1 VAANDFEPDDHA
13 SPRRDAGVWLRATP
27 SRKRRSPPLSTE
39 RIIAAAVE
47 LLDTDGA
54 AQLTMRRLASQ
65 LQVSATALYWH
76 VQTKDDVL
84 DLALDHIFGDV
95 AIPPETP
102 DWRDDAAELIRRWRT
117 AMLDHPWAPGL
128 IGRPM
133 LGPNVLARTE
143 FLQEALARS
152 GLSGVDLEVATH
164 ALANYVIGAAAT
176 QAAWRTVDSARGHD
190 HARDGLEQLKQQYPT
205 LSASGHLDPPHRDDS
220 VVFDRGLD
228 AVLNGVTATGLRSGR
243 RS

>member
-1 VAANDFEPDDHA
+1 MPANDFGPDDHA
-13 SPRRDAGVWLRATP
+13 SPHRDGGVWLRATP
-27 SRKRRSPPLSTE
+27 ARKRRPAPLTAE
-39 RIIAAAVE
+39 RITAAAVD

-65 LQVSATALYWH
+65 LQVTATALYWH

-95 AIPPETP
+95 AIPPQTP
-102 DWRDDAAELIRRWRT
+102 DWRADAAELIRRWRAT
-117 AMLDHPWAPGL
+117 MLEHPWAPGL

-143 FLQEALARS
+143 FLQASLARG
-152 GLSGVDLEVATH
+152 GLAGIDLEVATH

-176 QAAWRTVDSARGHD
+176 QAAWRTVDPARGHD
-190 HARDGLEQLKQQYPT
+190 HVREGLRQLKQQYPT
-205 LSASGHLDPPHRDDS
+205 LSASGHLDPPRQDDS
-220 VVFDRGLD
+220 VVFDRGLV
-228 AVLNGVTATGLRSGR
+228 AILNGVTARPA
-243 RS
+243 

>member
-1 VAANDFEPDDHA
+1 MTANEFGSDGQTSSRP
-13 SPRRDAGVWLRATP
+13 DAGVWLRAAP
-27 SRKRRSPPLSTE
+27 SRKRRPAPLTTE
-39 RIIAAAVE
+39 RIVAAAVE
-47 LLDTDGA
+47 LLDTDGV

-84 DLALDHIFGDV
+84 DLALDHIFEDV
-95 AIPPETP
+95 AVPPQTS
-102 DWRDDAAELIRRWRT
+102 DWRGDAAELIRRWRA
-117 AMLDHPWAPGL
+117 AMLDHSWAPGL

-143 FLQEALARS
+143 FLQEALARG
-152 GLSGVDLEVATH
+152 GLAGLDLEVATH

-176 QAAWRTVDSARGHD
+176 QAAWRTVDSTRGHD
-190 HARDGLEQLKQQYPT
+190 HAREGLQQLKQQYPT
-205 LSASGHLDPPHRDDS
+205 LSASGHLDPPRRDDS

-228 AVLNGVTATGLRSGR
+228 AILNGITARPA
-243 RS
+243 